1 MNILYKC
8 CFCEKQYDWYD
19 GIYENP
25 NYNLEEE
32 FKAKRNKME
41 YGESPGVF
49 IVANSIALKN
59 VAPVDD
65 RINGEALKVAN
76 VNGNLS
82 VYINICKDCMRKI
95 IDNLHMDDDSA
106 WNVV

>member
-25 NYNLEEE
+25 NYDSEEAT
-32 FKAKRNKME
+32 KARRNGTE
-41 YGESPGVF
+41 YSEDHGTF
-49 IVANSIALKN
+49 IAANSIILKQ

-65 RINGEALKVAN
+65 RINGTPLTAISPACFDI
-76 VNGNLS
+76 
-82 VYINICKDCMRKI
+82 YINICEDCMRKI
-95 IDNLHMDDDSA
+95 LDNLHIYDGTA
-106 WNVV
+106 WD